1 MNEVTD
7 SAPSSMATPGERGK
21 LKHALGA
28 ALLLAIL
35 AFGFWLESR
44 MPKNGPGRPLAAI
57 QAAR

>member
-1 MNEVTD
+1 
-7 SAPSSMATPGERGK
+7 MATPGERGK